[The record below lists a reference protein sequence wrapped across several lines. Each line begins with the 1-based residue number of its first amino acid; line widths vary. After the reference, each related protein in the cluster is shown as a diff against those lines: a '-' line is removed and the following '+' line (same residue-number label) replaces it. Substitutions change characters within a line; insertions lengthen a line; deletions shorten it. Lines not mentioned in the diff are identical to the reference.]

1 MASHFGQSLQVNG
14 RHTGA
19 ELEERRGLV
28 WEVALPVTVE
38 LGEDMGKSHS
48 SKLIGR
54 VTRRTREELDICRI
68 MTYTLDFDDWTRNG
82 AVCQATDWSRGE
94 HRVEVFEK
102 DEMIV
107 CRISG

>member
-1 MASHFGQSLQVNG
+1 MNG

-54 VTRRTREELDICRI
+54 
-68 MTYTLDFDDWTRNG
+68 
-82 AVCQATDWSRGE
+82 
-94 HRVEVFEK
+94 
-102 DEMIV
+102 
-107 CRISG
+107 